1 MVKVE
6 VEEIYCRRE
15 KSTCVLPVEISAIL
29 FLITKHVTPLISE
42 VSRNDCVASLFN
54 VAWDTSPV

>member
-15 KSTCVLPVEISAIL
+15 KSTCALPVKISAIL

-42 VSRNDCVASLFN
+42 VSRNDCVANLLTR
-54 VAWDTSPV
+54 V